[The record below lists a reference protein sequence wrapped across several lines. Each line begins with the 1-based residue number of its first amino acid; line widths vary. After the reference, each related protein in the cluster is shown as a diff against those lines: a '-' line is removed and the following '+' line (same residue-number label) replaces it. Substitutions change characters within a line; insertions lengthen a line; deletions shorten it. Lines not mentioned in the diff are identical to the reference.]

1 MQKEYILKQSP
12 LLKIVLR
19 KKEFEIINH
28 QYSKESGFFSYSKLY
43 DIEFREK
50 STDYVTT
57 GFIFLLSI
65 ILPGGRSRLM
75 KFNERIRMNY
85 NGKERKIILF
95 DYDRKVVAEVI
106 SEIQKQIDPKYL
118 TVRKS

>member
-1 MQKEYILKQSP
+1 MEKEYVIKKSP

-19 KKEFEIINH
+19 KKEFEIINQ
-28 QYSKESGFFSYSKLY
+28 QYSKENGTFLYSKLY

-57 GFIFLLSI
+57 GFMFLLSI
-65 ILPGGRSRLM
+65 ILPGGRSGLM

-85 NGKERKIILF
+85 NGKERKNILF
-95 DYDRKVVAEVI
+95 DYDKKIVAEVI
-106 SEIQKQIDPKYL
+106 S
-118 TVRKS
+118 